1 MNENIE
7 VRGLTKR
14 FDKKEI
20 LVKIDMD
27 IPKGEFLSI
36 LGPSGSGKTTF
47 LKILAGILPSDS
59 GTISFPTEM
68 KQTPVLVFQDY
79 QLFPYMSVFNN
90 IAFGLQ
96 ARRLSR
102 KEIESLV
109 MEMADKLGIL
119 KRIKA
124 YPAQLSGGEKQ
135 RCALARA
142 LVVNPQV
149 LLLDEPFANLDKN
162 LKSDTAQLLR
172 RIQQEFNLTLIS
184 VTHDQEEAMML
195 SDTIALLIGGEI
207 KEFGIAE
214 NIYRRPHSLE
224 GAQFFGQVNL
234 LPSQF
239 HDYFHV
245 DGKSSVY
252 CRPENLDIS
261 ANSQGIAIVEQR
273 SFNGRVF
280 RYFIKMGDSSLEVY
294 SKEENLLPGDH
305 VDVVLNESFCFHDD
319 QYQKTKIRSI
329 K

>member
-1 MNENIE
+1 MNESIE
-7 VRGLTKR
+7 VRGLTKQ
-14 FDKKEI
+14 FNNKEI
-20 LVKIDMD
+20 LKRIDMD
-27 IPKGEFLSI
+27 IPKGKFLSI

-47 LKILAGILPSDS
+47 LKILAGILHSDS
-59 GTISFPTEM
+59 GTVSFPSDI

-96 ARRLSR
+96 ARGLSR
-102 KEIESLV
+102 KETESRV
-109 MEMADKLGIL
+109 KEMADKLGII

-142 LVVNPQV
+142 LVINPQV

-172 RIQQEFNLTLIS
+172 RIQQDFNLTLIS

-207 KEFGIAE
+207 KEFGVAE
-214 NIYRRPHSLE
+214 HIYRRPHSLE
-224 GAQFFGQVNL
+224 GAQFFGKVNL
-234 LPSQF
+234 LPIQYY
-239 HDYFHV
+239 DYFQL
-245 DGKSSVY
+245 DEKRPVY

-261 ANSQGIAIVEQR
+261 ANAQGKAIVEQR

-280 RYFIKMGDSSLEVY
+280 RYFIKLGESSLEVY
-294 SKEENLLPGDH
+294 SKEENLSPGDH
-305 VDVVLNESFCFHDD
+305 IDVVLNESFSIPEDL
-319 QYQKTKIRSI
+319 QLTNQIRSKI
-329 K
+329 

>member
-1 MNENIE
+1 MNESIE

-14 FDKKEI
+14 FDKKDI
-20 LVKIDMD
+20 LKRVDMD

-47 LKILAGILPSDS
+47 LKVLAGILHADS
-59 GTISFPTEM
+59 GTITFPSEI
-68 KQTPVLVFQDY
+68 KQSPVLVFQDY

-102 KEIESLV
+102 KETEKRV
-109 MEMADKLGIL
+109 REMADKLGIL

-142 LVVNPQV
+142 LVINPQV

-172 RIQQEFNLTLIS
+172 RIQQDFNLTLIS

-207 KEFGIAE
+207 KEFGVAE
-214 NIYRRPHSLE
+214 HIYRRPHSLE
-224 GAQFFGQVNL
+224 GAQFFGKVNL
-234 LPSQF
+234 LPSKF
-239 HDYFHV
+239 HDYFHL
-245 DGKSSVY
+245 DEKASIY

-280 RYFIKMGDSSLEVY
+280 RYFIRLGEFSLEVY
-294 SKEENLLPGDH
+294 SKEENLSPGDH
-305 VDVVLNESFCFHDD
+305 IDVVLNESFCIPED
-319 QYQKTKIRSI
+319 QHQKNIIRCN

>member
-1 MNENIE
+1 MNESIE
-7 VRGLTKR
+7 VRGLTKH

-20 LVKIDMD
+20 LKRIEMD

-47 LKILAGILPSDS
+47 LKVLAGILHADN
-59 GTISFPTEM
+59 GTITFPSEI
-68 KQTPVLVFQDY
+68 KQSPVLVFQDY

-96 ARRLSR
+96 ARRTSR
-102 KEIESLV
+102 KETESRVL
-109 MEMADKLGIL
+109 EMADKLGIL

-142 LVVNPQV
+142 LVLNPQV

-162 LKSDTAQLLR
+162 LKSDTARLLR
-172 RIQQEFNLTLIS
+172 RIQQDFNLTLIS

-207 KEFGIAE
+207 KEFGVAE
-214 NIYRRPHSLE
+214 HIYRHPRSLE

-234 LPSQF
+234 LPNTF
-239 HDYFHV
+239 HHYFHL
-245 DGKSSVY
+245 DEKAQVY
-252 CRPENLDIS
+252 CRPENLEIN
-261 ANSQGIAIVEQR
+261 ANSHGMAIVEQR
-273 SFNGRVF
+273 SFNGGVF
-280 RYFIKMGDSSLEVY
+280 RYLIKLGGFSLEID
-294 SKEENLLPGDH
+294 SKEEKLSAGDH
-305 VDVVLNESFCFHDD
+305 VDVVLKEYFCFPEDIH
-319 QYQKTKIRSI
+319 KNRRI